1 MNILT
6 YTRAHS
12 LSKLPVAAHER
23 GLTLIELLI
32 AMVISLLGALAI
44 MQIYTGSETGK
55 RATGSL
61 AEAQSSGMI
70 ALYAIERELQQAG
83 LGFMS
88 AATLG
93 CNAHANLGS
102 MFDNRPLQPVSIVP
116 AGAAIN
122 SASNLWGI
130 PPGDANSDMLVIT
143 SGDESAMVEGALLSL
158 GAPANSTAFRLS
170 NVLGIQQN
178 DYVLMGEVGQDCSLA
193 RTQSTNINGDIN
205 IDNGTFSAYT
215 SSGVTMHMGRSPQMI
230 VYAVRNGTL
239 TRCDFLINN
248 CSDAG
253 GVSNTSVWV
262 PVAGDVVALVAQYG
276 IDTTAPMMDMTVDVY
291 CKTRVVAGNA
301 CPNPDTGLTA
311 PGNMSLTQRDRACD
325 WARIPSVKIALVS
338 RSGQYEKDE
347 VSPATIKLWSDSV
360 VAPTSTGPDWTVPDK
375 HYRYRI
381 TQSAV
386 ALRNVIWNQD
396 SLKKAIQPSC

>member
-1 MNILT
+1 MP
-6 YTRAHS
+6 RA
-12 LSKLPVAAHER
+12 LHEC
-23 GLTLIELLI
+23 GLTLVELLV
-32 AMVISLLGALAI
+32 AMVISLLGSLAI

-83 LGFMS
+83 LGFMG

-93 CNAHANLGS
+93 CNAHANIGS
-102 MFDNRPLQPVSIVP
+102 TFDNRPLQPVSIVP

-143 SGDESAMVEGALLSL
+143 SGDESAMVEGALFSV
-158 GAPANSTAFRLS
+158 GAAANSTAFRLS

-178 DYVLMGEVGQDCSLA
+178 DYVLMGEAGQDCSLA

-205 IDNGTFSAYT
+205 VDNGSFSAY
-215 SSGVTMHMGRSPQMI
+215 SISGVAMHIGRAPQMI
-230 VYAVRNGTL
+230 VYAVRNGAL

-253 GVSNTSVWV
+253 GVSDTSVWV
-262 PVAGDVVALVAQYG
+262 PVASDVVALVAQYG
-276 IDTTAPMMDMTVDVY
+276 IDTTAPSMDMTADVY
-291 CKTRVVAGNA
+291 CKSRVTAGNA

-311 PGNMSLTQRDRACD
+311 PGNMSLTQETRACD
-325 WARIPSVKIALVS
+325 WARIPAVRIALVS
-338 RSGQYEKDE
+338 RSGQYEKEE
-347 VSPATIKLWSDSV
+347 VSPTTIKLWPDAA
-360 VAPTSTGPDWTVPDK
+360 VAPTTTGPDWAVPDK
-375 HYRYRI
+375 HYRYRV
-381 TQSAV
+381 THSAV

>member
-1 MNILT
+1 M
-6 YTRAHS
+6 AVQES
-12 LSKLPVAAHER
+12 
-23 GLTLIELLI
+23 GLTLIELLV

-44 MQIYTGSETGK
+44 MQIYIGSETGK

-61 AEAQSSGMI
+61 AEAQSGSMI
-70 ALYAIERELQQAG
+70 ALYSIERELQQAG

-102 MFDNRPLQPVSIVP
+102 TFDNRPLQPVSIVP

-130 PPGDANSDMLVIT
+130 PPGDANSDMLIIA
-143 SGDESAMVEGALLSL
+143 SGDESAMVEGALLSVV
-158 GAPANSTAFRLS
+158 APANSTAFRLS

-178 DYVLMGEVGQDCSLA
+178 DYVLMGESGQDCSLA

-205 IDNGTFSAYT
+205 VDNGSFSAYT
-215 SSGVTMHMGRSPQMI
+215 SSGVAMHLGRALQMI

-248 CSDAG
+248 CSDVG
-253 GVSNTSVWV
+253 GITDTSVWV
-262 PVAGDVVALVAQYG
+262 PVASDVVALVAQYG
-276 IDTTAPMMDMTVDVY
+276 IDTSAPAMDMTADVY
-291 CKTRVVAGNA
+291 CKTRVTAGNT

-311 PGNMSLTQRDRACD
+311 PGNMSLLQRDRACD

-347 VSPATIKLWSDSV
+347 VSPATLKLWPDSL
-360 VAPTSTGPDWTVPDK
+360 VAPTTTGPDWAVPDK
-375 HYRYRI
+375 HYRYRV
-381 TQSAV
+381 THSAI